1 MATTST
7 STMTNLI
14 QTAYDKYV
22 EMELR
27 SEPMFR
33 KFADKRPVDV
43 TNPGATVVFQLHND
57 LSRVTSALSET
68 ADIDAVALN
77 NTNKVQVQINEYGNA
92 VTTTER
98 LALESLSAIDPAVAD
113 MLAYNQ
119 RDSLD
124 AIVYNVLVN
133 PATGRYTGASAA
145 DETVVNGLDKT
156 ALATSTIQAADIR
169 KAVAKLRGASV
180 QPKDGSN
187 YVGLLHPDVSYD
199 LRTEA
204 AANGSNVWQQPHTY
218 TEAGVGNIWSGE
230 IGVYEGVKFIE
241 SPRCEQAY
249 GNVARTI
256 TNKAL
261 TSNVATLTATA
272 HGFEVGDTVTIVG
285 VDSTFNG
292 TFTITAKTA
301 DTFSYAKT
309 ASNVTS
315 AAVSDAG
322 ALARSLDHKVIIM
335 GKQALIEAVTYE
347 PKTVIGPV
355 TDKLMRF
362 RHAGWKG
369 LLGWNIYRTEARYV
383 ISVESSI

>member
-57 LSRVTSALSET
+57 LSRVTTALSET

-156 ALATSTIQAADIR
+156 SLATSTISAADIR

-204 AANGSNVWQQPHTY
+204 ASSGSNVWQNPHTY
-218 TEAGVGNIWSGE
+218 TEAGVGNIWAGE

-249 GNVARTI
+249 GNVARSI
-256 TNKAL
+256 SNKAL
-261 TSNVATLTATA
+261 TSNVATLTSTA
-272 HGFEVGDTVTIVG
+272 HGFEVGDTVAVTG
-285 VDSTFNG
+285 VDATFNG
-292 TFTITAKTA
+292 TFAITAKTA

-309 ASNVTS
+309 ATNVTS
-315 AAVSDAG
+315 AAVSPAG
-322 ALARSLDHKVIIM
+322 TAYSLDHKVIIM

>member
-1 MATTST
+1 
-7 STMTNLI
+7 MTNLI

>member
-7 STMTNLI
+7 STLTNLI
-14 QTAYDKYV
+14 QTAYDKMV

-57 LSRVTSALSET
+57 LSRVTSALTET
-68 ADIDAVALN
+68 ADVDAVALN
-77 NTNKVQVQINEYGNA
+77 NTNKVQVTVNEYGNA

-124 AIVYNVLVN
+124 ALVYNVLVS
-133 PATGRYTGASAA
+133 PATGRYTGTTAA
-145 DETVVNGLDKT
+145 DETAVNGEDKT
-156 ALATSTIQAADIR
+156 VGGTVTGSDAQFKAADVR
-169 KAVAKLRGASV
+169 KAVARLRGASV
-180 QPKDGSN
+180 QPRDGGF
-187 YVGLLHPDVSYD
+187 YTGIIHPDVSYD

-204 AANGSNVWQQPHTY
+204 AGSGSNVWQMPHTY
-218 TEAGVGNIWSGE
+218 TEAGVGNMWSGE
-230 IGVYEGVKFIE
+230 VGIYEGVKFIE
-241 SPRCEQAY
+241 SPRAE
-249 GNVARTI
+249 
-256 TNKAL
+256 
-261 TSNVATLTATA
+261 
-272 HGFEVGDTVTIVG
+272 EVSG
-285 VDSTFNG
+285 
-292 TFTITAKTA
+292 
-301 DTFSYAKT
+301 
-309 ASNVTS
+309 
-315 AAVSDAG
+315 
-322 ALARSLDHKVIIM
+322 DHKAIIL
-335 GKQALIEAVTYE
+335 GKQALLEAVTYE

-383 ISVESSI
+383 VTCESSI